1 MTLALT
7 DTDLYHRGA
16 ETLVA
21 SWDACA
27 AGARGAAVL
36 RGPGVRSGVFPSGPE
51 RDVFNN
57 ALLERDL
64 SPGACEAALDAMEGA
79 YASASVDRYAAWV
92 HESDEVMRAAITA
105 RGHTIAETTRA
116 MATPLSDLR
125 LPRPEIDLAPVAW
138 ADYVRFLEL
147 FDVEPGL
154 MAGVDPDAYHVVVT
168 HDADGASLA
177 AALAFELDGDCGIY
191 NVGTVEHA
199 RRRGLA
205 TALTAVLAHDAA
217 DRGCVTASLQ
227 ATPMAER
234 LYASVGF
241 RDLGRFLEYVP

>member
-1 MTLALT
+1 MTLTLT
-7 DTDLYHRGA
+7 DTDLYQRGA

-21 SWDACA
+21 SWDVCA
-27 AGARGAAVL
+27 AGAPGAAVV
-36 RGPGVRSGVFPSGPE
+36 RGPGVRSGVFPHGPE

-57 ALLERDL
+57 ALLDRDL
-64 SPGACEAALDAMEGA
+64 PADACEVALDAMEAA
-79 YASASVDRYAAWV
+79 YGSASVDRFAAWV
-92 HESDEVMRAAITA
+92 HESDEPMRAAITA
-105 RGHTIAETTRA
+105 RGYAIAETTRA

-125 LPRPEIDLAPVAW
+125 LPRPEIDLSPAAW
-138 ADYVRFLEL
+138 PDYVRFLEG

-154 MAGVDPDAYHVVVT
+154 MAGVDPDAYRVVL
-168 HDADGASLA
+168 ARGDGGERLA
-177 AALAFELDGDCGIY
+177 AALAFDLDGDCGIY

>member
-7 DTDLYHRGA
+7 DTDLYQRGA

-21 SWDACA
+21 SWDVCA
-27 AGARGAAVL
+27 AGARGAAVI
-36 RGPGVRSGVFPSGPE
+36 RGPGVRSGVFPHGPE

-64 SPGACEAALDAMEGA
+64 PADARAAALDAMEAA
-79 YASASVDRYAAWV
+79 YASASVDRFAAWV
-92 HESDEVMRAAITA
+92 HESDEPMRAAVAA
-105 RGHTIAETTRA
+105 RGCTVAEATRA
-116 MATPLSDLR
+116 MATAVSDLR
-125 LPRPEIDLAPVAW
+125 LPRPDIDLPLATWP
-138 ADYVRFLEL
+138 DYVRFLQR
-147 FDVEPGL
+147 FDVGPGL
-154 MAGVDPDAYHVVVT
+154 MAGVDPEAYRVVI
-168 HDADGASLA
+168 ARGDGGESLA
-177 AALAFELDGDCGIY
+177 AALAFDLDGDRGIY

-217 DRGCVTASLQ
+217 EGGCVTTSLQ
-227 ATPMAER
+227 ATEMAER
-234 LYASVGF
+234 LYAAVGF

>member
-1 MTLALT
+1 MTLTLT

-21 SWDACA
+21 SWDVCA
-27 AGARGAAVL
+27 AGARGAAVV
-36 RGPGVRSGVFPSGPE
+36 RGPGVRSGVFPAGPE

-57 ALLERDL
+57 ALLERGL
-64 SPGACEAALDAMEGA
+64 SPDACEAALDAMEGA
-79 YASASVDRYAAWV
+79 YASASVDRFAAWV
-92 HESDEVMRAAITA
+92 HESDEVMRAAISG
-105 RGHTIAETTRA
+105 RGYTIAETTRA

-125 LPRPEIDLAPVAW
+125 LARPQIDLAPVAW
-138 ADYVRFLEL
+138 PDYVRFLEM

-154 MAGVDPDAYHVVVT
+154 MAGVDPDAYHLVIT
-168 HDADGASLA
+168 HDAGGRALA
-177 AALAFELDGDCGIY
+177 AALAFDRDGDCGIY

-241 RDLGRFLEYVP
+241 RDLGRFLEFVP